1 MGDPDDEAIDIE
13 EKGDDDEEALEP
25 AVPGRKLFSPSIVRM
40 LVIVAG
46 ALIMIIISGTVAYI
60 VAQRVGKP
68 APTEKTSP
76 ERVEKADPYNYFD
89 LGEFSVNTSDT
100 DEPHFVKINLQLGY
114 SETTV
119 ELQTELGKRRAQ
131 LRDITISVIGSKK
144 FDDLNTQDKRNE
156 LKKDI
161 MERINSILQDGQI
174 KDIAFTEFVLT

>member
-1 MGDPDDEAIDIE
+1 MGDPDEAIDDIE
-13 EKGDDDEEALEP
+13 GTGEEDEETLEP
-25 AVPGRKLFSPSIVRM
+25 AVPGRKLFGPSMVRM

-68 APTEKTSP
+68 APTERTSP
-76 ERVEKADPYNYFD
+76 EKVEKEDPYSYFD

-100 DEPHFVKINLQLGY
+100 DEPHFVKVNLQLGY
-114 SETTV
+114 RETTV
-119 ELQTELGKRRAQ
+119 ELQTELGARRAQ

-161 MERINSILQDGQI
+161 MERINAILIKGQI
-174 KDIAFTEFVLT
+174 KAIAFTEFVLT